1 MLAAAVV
8 ATDIKICREQ
18 VGCSIIS
25 SGFLGSTELVRISR
39 IVPPPLPM
47 LPAASVIRWEPKRLC
62 LRSRYRRVVLGL
74 ECIPNDSNG
83 RVLSSCQAKEISE
96 SFFFD
101 YNDENRELL
110 DRIRYLRSL
119 SEAIATIA
127 PRRST
132 ILTPPSRQ
140 GPSR

>member
-74 ECIPNDSNG
+74 EWYP
-83 RVLSSCQAKEISE
+83 K
-96 SFFFD
+96 
-101 YNDENRELL
+101 
-110 DRIRYLRSL
+110 
-119 SEAIATIA
+119 
-127 PRRST
+127 
-132 ILTPPSRQ
+132 
-140 GPSR
+140 